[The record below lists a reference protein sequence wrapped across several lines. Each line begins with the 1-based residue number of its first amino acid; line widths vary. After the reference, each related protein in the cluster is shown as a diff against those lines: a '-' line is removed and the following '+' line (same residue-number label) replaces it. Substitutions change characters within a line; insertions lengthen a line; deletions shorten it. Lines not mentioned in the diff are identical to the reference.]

1 MSTLDTLRSI
11 MSEEYR
17 MDPARLEPGAKLDE
31 LGVDSLHLLE
41 LMFKIED
48 RFDLKLKDDIPRSLA
63 TVQDVVDYIDGQ
75 LAGQQTAAAPVG
87 GSAQPP

>member
-11 MSEEYR
+11 MSEEYGF
-17 MDPARLEPGAKLDE
+17 DPARLQPDASLEA

-48 RFDLKLKDDIPRSLA
+48 RFDVKIKEDIPRSLS
-63 TVQDVVDYIDGQ
+63 TVQDVVCYIDGL
-75 LAGQQTAAAPVG
+75 LANRQTASAHAVNSAHAP
-87 GSAQPP
+87 